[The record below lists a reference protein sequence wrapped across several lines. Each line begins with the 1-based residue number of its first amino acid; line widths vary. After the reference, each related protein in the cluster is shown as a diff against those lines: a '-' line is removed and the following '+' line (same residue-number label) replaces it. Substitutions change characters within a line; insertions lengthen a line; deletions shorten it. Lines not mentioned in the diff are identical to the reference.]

1 MKEPLKLKTPTLTPD
16 LKALCNRLASE
27 RGKPWV
33 WSEGKRLRQF
43 AQQRMSEGASSV
55 EVTGWLAQQ
64 LTEAQAAQ
72 RSG

>member
-1 MKEPLKLKTPTLTPD
+1 MTLKLKAPQLTPD
-16 LKALCNRLASE
+16 LRSLCGRLANE
-27 RGKPWV
+27 RCKAAV
-33 WSEGKRLRQF
+33 WAEARRLRQF

-55 EVTGWLAQQ
+55 EVTGWLARQ